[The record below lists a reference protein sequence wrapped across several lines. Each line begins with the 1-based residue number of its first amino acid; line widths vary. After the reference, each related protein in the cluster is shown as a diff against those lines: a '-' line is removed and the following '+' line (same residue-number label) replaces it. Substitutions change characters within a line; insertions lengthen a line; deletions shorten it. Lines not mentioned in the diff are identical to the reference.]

1 MAMAF
6 ASLLASPAAAQLSR
20 EPVGQFAELKGSSW
34 RVFAVDTY
42 PTGPITVDR
51 VEEVKQ
57 QHGPSTWVVLVR
69 NRSDQP
75 IASYTMAAALV
86 SSDGTTNA
94 VQTLPEVK
102 NLKPNQARRQE
113 VRMRIGVLS
122 VTDRVAFFA
131 QQVGDWKAEEG
142 QAREL
147 IKIIAQRLPV
157 P

>member
-1 MAMAF
+1 MTRTHRV
-6 ASLLASPAAAQLSR
+6 LVPVIWLAWLGVLAGPAAAQLSR
-20 EPVGQFAELKGSSW
+20 EPVGQFAELKGASW

-51 VEEVKQ
+51 VEEVKR

-69 NRSDQP
+69 DRSDQS

-94 VQTLPEVK
+94 VQTLLEVK
-102 NLKPNQARRQE
+102 NLMPNQARRQE
-113 VRMRIGVLS
+113 VRMRVGVLS

-131 QQVGDWKAEEG
+131 QRVGD
-142 QAREL
+142 
-147 IKIIAQRLPV
+147 
-157 P
+157 